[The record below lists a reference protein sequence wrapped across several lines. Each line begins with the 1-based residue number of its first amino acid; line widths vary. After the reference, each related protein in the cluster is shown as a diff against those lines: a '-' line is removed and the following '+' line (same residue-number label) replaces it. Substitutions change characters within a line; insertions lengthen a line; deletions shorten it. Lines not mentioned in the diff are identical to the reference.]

1 MNPVSVIFKREL
13 SSFFNT
19 PVAWVFLVIFL
30 FLAAFM
36 PFQLANFY
44 EANQASLQS
53 FFNFHIWLYLL
64 LMPAIAMRTWAEE
77 RNTGSIELLL
87 TLPITTWQAVLGKFL
102 AAWAFAGIALLC
114 TIPMWLTVSFL
125 GDPDHGVILAGYF
138 GSWLLAGAFLA
149 VSGCM
154 SALTKSQV
162 VAFVLSV
169 VACLL
174 FIMVGFPAVLSF
186 FSSLLPQGLVDAIAS
201 LSFFSHYQ
209 SMMKGVIDLR
219 DLIYY
224 GLLSGLFLY
233 ATSLIIDMKKGS

>member
-1 MNPVSVIFKREL
+1 MNPVRIIFKREL

-30 FLAAFM
+30 FLAGFTT
-36 PFQLANFY
+36 FQIGNFY
-44 EANQASLQS
+44 DANQASLQV

-87 TLPITTWQAVLGKFL
+87 TLPITLWQAVLGKFL
-102 AAWAFAGIALLC
+102 AAWAFAGIALIG
-114 TIPMWLTVSFL
+114 TFPIWFTVSFL
-125 GDPDHGVILAGYF
+125 GDPDHGVIIAGYL

-154 SALTKSQV
+154 SAITKSQV

-169 VACLL
+169 VVCLML
-174 FIMVGFPAVLSF
+174 ILLGFPAALDF
-186 FSSLLPQGLVDAIAS
+186 FQAFLPQALVDAIAS
-201 LSFFSHYQ
+201 LSLFSHYQ

-224 GLLSGLFLY
+224 GLLGGLFLY
-233 ATSLIIDMKKGS
+233 ATSLIIEIKKGN